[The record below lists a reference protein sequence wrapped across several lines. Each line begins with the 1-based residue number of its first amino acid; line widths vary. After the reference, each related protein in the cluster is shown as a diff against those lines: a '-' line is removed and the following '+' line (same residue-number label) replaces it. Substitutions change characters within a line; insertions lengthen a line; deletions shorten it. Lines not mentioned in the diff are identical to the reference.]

1 MSTDDEQPIAAGP
14 GAGVAG
20 RVRAAQGWA
29 WEAANREV
37 LTLYWTVG
45 ADLVRRRGVWDDEVL
60 ATLAGDLAAEFPDQ
74 HVWTTTNLVRM
85 RQAATVWP
93 TLEQFLAAVGHR
105 GWDHITALLARQDH
119 QPPP

>member
-20 RVRAAQGWA
+20 QVRATQRRAWA
-29 WEAANREV
+29 AANREV

-45 ADLVRRRGVWDDEVL
+45 ADLARRQGVWDDEVL
-60 ATLAGDLAAEFPDQ
+60 DTLAGDLAGEFPDQ
-74 HVWTTTNLVRM
+74 HVWTTTNLTYM

-93 TLEQFLAAVGHR
+93 TLEQFLAVAGHH
-105 GWDHITALLARQDH
+105 GWDHITALLAQHDG
-119 QPPP
+119 PPPP